1 MKEAMRLSPTNNLPL
16 ERFVPAE
23 GLDINGY
30 NLPAGTNVGMSAQI
44 VHRNRDIYG
53 ADADEFRPERWL
65 ESDAATLRQMQQ
77 HFFAVR
83 LWTPQAPFDIKPR

>member
-23 GLDINGY
+23 GLDVAGHH
-30 NLPAGTNVGMSAQI
+30 LPAGTNVGMSAQI

-53 ADADEFRPERWL
+53 ADADAFRPERWL
-65 ESDAATLRQMQQ
+65 EPDAAALRQMQQ
-77 HFFAVR
+77 HFFAV
-83 LWTPQAPFDIKPR
+83 WSYAPRAPAAAESR

>member
-23 GLDINGY
+23 GLDIHGY
-30 NLPAGTNVGMSAQI
+30 HLPKGTNIGMSAHI

-53 ADADEFRPERWL
+53 ADADDFRPERWL
-65 ESDAATLRQMQQ
+65 EADAAALRQMQR
-77 HFFAVR
+77 HFFAVSTSTR
-83 LWTPQAPFDIKPR
+83 KHGADPN

>member
-23 GLDINGY
+23 GLDINSY
-30 NLPAGTNVGMSAQI
+30 HLPTGTNVGMSAQI

-65 ESDAATLRQMQQ
+65 ESDTATLRHMQQ

-83 LWTPQAPFDIKPR
+83 SYAPRAPVDTEPR